1 MVIFNYI
8 LVCIIFGTTFLTIKM
23 GIEAGAPPLFSAGI
37 RFFLAGIILMIIFK
51 LKRKEI
57 MPHIFSKRIMYAGF
71 CLTFMTF
78 ASLYWSEQYISSGLA
93 AVLSATGPMMI
104 LLIQAK
110 RNREKLQKEQ
120 LVALVIALI
129 GVIFVSLPGMHQ
141 QVSFIWSIACIV
153 LVIGELFYGIGSIRS
168 KEILSDLSNVS
179 PFLING
185 IQMFYGGILLL
196 IASIIVEQPNVTV
209 LTSWSV
215 QWYYF
220 ISHIYRIDW
229 WTRIILL
236 ALIKNKSS
244 ISIDVV
250 ICITIN
256 CNNCGIYHFRRT
268 FKSYNGNG
276 GLSYIDWCIL
286 VPIVQHYGLIS
297 KKGRLL
303 EKEM

>member
-8 LVCIIFGTTFLTIKM
+8 LVCIIFGTTFLTIKI

-110 RNREKLQKEQ
+110 RDREKLQMEQ
-120 LVALVIALI
+120 LVALVIALA

-185 IQMFYGGILLL
+185 IQMLYGGILLL

-215 QWYYF
+215 QWPILYLIFIGSIGGHGLYYWLLSKTNPVF
-220 ISHIYRIDW
+220 PSTWLYVSPLIAIIVGY
-229 WTRIILL
+229 IILGEPLNPTMGMGACLILIGVFL
-236 ALIKNKSS
+236 ANRSTL
-244 ISIDVV
+244 
-250 ICITIN
+250 
-256 CNNCGIYHFRRT
+256 RT
-268 FKSYNGNG
+268 YF
-276 GLSYIDWCIL
+276 
-286 VPIVQHYGLIS
+286 

>member
-8 LVCIIFGTTFLTIKM
+8 LVCIIFGTTFLTIKI

-110 RNREKLQKEQ
+110 KNREKLQKEQ

-215 QWYYF
+215 QWPILYLIFIGSIGGHGLYYWLLSKTNPVFPSTWLYVSPLIAIIVGYIVLGEPLNPTMGMGACF
-220 ISHIYRIDW
+220 ILIGVFLANRTTIGAYFKQGK
-229 WTRIILL
+229 LL
-236 ALIKNKSS
+236 
-244 ISIDVV
+244 
-250 ICITIN
+250 
-256 CNNCGIYHFRRT
+256 
-268 FKSYNGNG
+268 
-276 GLSYIDWCIL
+276 
-286 VPIVQHYGLIS
+286 
-297 KKGRLL
+297 KKEL
-303 EKEM
+303 

>member
-1 MVIFNYI
+1 MI
-8 LVCIIFGTTFLTIKM
+8 L
-23 GIEAGAPPLFSAGI
+23 
-37 RFFLAGIILMIIFK
+37 FK

-153 LVIGELFYGIGSIRS
+153 LVIGS
-168 KEILSDLSNVS
+168 
-179 PFLING
+179 
-185 IQMFYGGILLL
+185 
-196 IASIIVEQPNVTV
+196 
-209 LTSWSV
+209 
-215 QWYYF
+215 YF
-220 ISHIYRIDW
+220 
-229 WTRIILL
+229 T
-236 ALIKNKSS
+236 
-244 ISIDVV
+244 
-250 ICITIN
+250 
-256 CNNCGIYHFRRT
+256 
-268 FKSYNGNG
+268 
-276 GLSYIDWCIL
+276 
-286 VPIVQHYGLIS
+286 
-297 KKGRLL
+297 
-303 EKEM
+303 E

>member
-8 LVCIIFGTTFLTIKM
+8 LVCIIFGTTFLTIKI

-51 LKRKEI
+51 LRRKEI

-215 QWYYF
+215 QWPILYLIFIGSIGGHGLYYWLLSKTNPVFPSTWLYVSPLIAIIVGYIVLGEPLNPTMGMGACF
-220 ISHIYRIDW
+220 ILIGVFLANRTTIGAYFKQGK
-229 WTRIILL
+229 LL
-236 ALIKNKSS
+236 
-244 ISIDVV
+244 
-250 ICITIN
+250 
-256 CNNCGIYHFRRT
+256 
-268 FKSYNGNG
+268 
-276 GLSYIDWCIL
+276 
-286 VPIVQHYGLIS
+286 
-297 KKGRLL
+297 KKEL
-303 EKEM
+303 

>member
-8 LVCIIFGTTFLTIKM
+8 LVCIIFGTTFLTIKI
-23 GIEAGAPPLFSAGI
+23 GIEAEAPPLFSAGI

-120 LVALVIALI
+120 LVALVIALA

-215 QWYYF
+215 QWPILYLIFIGSIGGHGLYYWLLSKTNPVF
-220 ISHIYRIDW
+220 PSTWLYVSPLIAIIVGY
-229 WTRIILL
+229 IILGEPLNPTMGMGACLILIGVFL
-236 ALIKNKSS
+236 ANRSTL
-244 ISIDVV
+244 
-250 ICITIN
+250 
-256 CNNCGIYHFRRT
+256 RT
-268 FKSYNGNG
+268 YF
-276 GLSYIDWCIL
+276 
-286 VPIVQHYGLIS
+286 

>member
-8 LVCIIFGTTFLTIKM
+8 LVCIIFGTTFLTIKI

-215 QWYYF
+215 QWPILYLIFIGSIGGHGLYYWLLSKTNPVF
-220 ISHIYRIDW
+220 PSTWLYVSPLIA
-229 WTRIILL
+229 IIVGYIVLGEPLNPTMGMGACLILIGVFL
-236 ALIKNKSS
+236 ANRSTL
-244 ISIDVV
+244 
-250 ICITIN
+250 
-256 CNNCGIYHFRRT
+256 RT
-268 FKSYNGNG
+268 YF
-276 GLSYIDWCIL
+276 
-286 VPIVQHYGLIS
+286 

-303 EKEM
+303 EKGM

>member
-8 LVCIIFGTTFLTIKM
+8 LVCIIFGTTFLTIKI

-196 IASIIVEQPNVTV
+196 IASIIVE
-209 LTSWSV
+209 
-215 QWYYF
+215 
-220 ISHIYRIDW
+220 
-229 WTRIILL
+229 
-236 ALIKNKSS
+236 
-244 ISIDVV
+244 
-250 ICITIN
+250 
-256 CNNCGIYHFRRT
+256 
-268 FKSYNGNG
+268 
-276 GLSYIDWCIL
+276 
-286 VPIVQHYGLIS
+286 
-297 KKGRLL
+297 
-303 EKEM
+303 

>member
-8 LVCIIFGTTFLTIKM
+8 LVCIIFGTTFLTIKI

-110 RNREKLQKEQ
+110 RDREKLQMEQ
-120 LVALVIALI
+120 LVALVIALA

-215 QWYYF
+215 QWPILYLIFIGSIGGHGLYYWLLSKTNPVFPSTWLYVSPLIAIIVGYF
-220 ISHIYRIDW
+220 ILGDRLYP
-229 WTRIILL
+229 TMGLGACLILIGVFL
-236 ALIKNKSS
+236 ANRSTL
-244 ISIDVV
+244 
-250 ICITIN
+250 
-256 CNNCGIYHFRRT
+256 RT
-268 FKSYNGNG
+268 YF
-276 GLSYIDWCIL
+276 
-286 VPIVQHYGLIS
+286 

>member
-8 LVCIIFGTTFLTIKM
+8 LVCIIFGTTFLTIKI

-215 QWYYF
+215 QWPILYLIFIGSIGGHGLYYWLLSKTNPVF
-220 ISHIYRIDW
+220 PSTWLYVSPLIAIIVGY
-229 WTRIILL
+229 IILGEPLNSTMGMGACLILIGVFL
-236 ALIKNKSS
+236 ANRSTL
-244 ISIDVV
+244 
-250 ICITIN
+250 
-256 CNNCGIYHFRRT
+256 RT
-268 FKSYNGNG
+268 YF
-276 GLSYIDWCIL
+276 
-286 VPIVQHYGLIS
+286 

>member
-8 LVCIIFGTTFLTIKM
+8 LVCIIFGTTFLTIKI

-110 RNREKLQKEQ
+110 RNREKLQREQ

-215 QWYYF
+215 QWPILYLIFIGSIGGHGLYYWLLSKTNPVF
-220 ISHIYRIDW
+220 PSTWLYVSPLIAIIVGY
-229 WTRIILL
+229 IILGEPLNPTMGMGACLILIGVFL
-236 ALIKNKSS
+236 ANRSTLRA
-244 ISIDVV
+244 
-250 ICITIN
+250 
-256 CNNCGIYHFRRT
+256 YF
-268 FKSYNGNG
+268 
-276 GLSYIDWCIL
+276 
-286 VPIVQHYGLIS
+286 
-297 KKGRLL
+297 KKGQLL

>member
-8 LVCIIFGTTFLTIKM
+8 LVCIIFGTTFLTIKI

-110 RNREKLQKEQ
+110 RNREKLQMEQ

-215 QWYYF
+215 QWPILYLIFIGSIGGHGLYYWLLSKTNPVF
-220 ISHIYRIDW
+220 PSTWLYVSPLIAIIVGY
-229 WTRIILL
+229 IILGEPLNPTMGMGACLILIGVFL
-236 ALIKNKSS
+236 ANRSTL
-244 ISIDVV
+244 
-250 ICITIN
+250 
-256 CNNCGIYHFRRT
+256 RT
-268 FKSYNGNG
+268 YF
-276 GLSYIDWCIL
+276 
-286 VPIVQHYGLIS
+286 

>member
-8 LVCIIFGTTFLTIKM
+8 LVCIIFGTTFLTIKI

-120 LVALVIALI
+120 LVALIIALI

-215 QWYYF
+215 QWPILYLIFIGSIGGHGLYYWLLSKTNPVF
-220 ISHIYRIDW
+220 PSTWLYVSPLIAIIVGY
-229 WTRIILL
+229 IILGEPLNPTMGMGACLILIGVFL
-236 ALIKNKSS
+236 ANRSTL
-244 ISIDVV
+244 
-250 ICITIN
+250 
-256 CNNCGIYHFRRT
+256 RT
-268 FKSYNGNG
+268 YF
-276 GLSYIDWCIL
+276 
-286 VPIVQHYGLIS
+286 

>member
-8 LVCIIFGTTFLTIKM
+8 LVCIIFGTTFLTIKI

-57 MPHIFSKRIMYAGF
+57 MPHMFSKRIMYAGF

-215 QWYYF
+215 QWPILYLIFIGSIGGHGLYYWLLSKTNPVF
-220 ISHIYRIDW
+220 PSTWLYVSPLIAIIVGY
-229 WTRIILL
+229 IILGEPLNPTMGMGACLILIGVFL
-236 ALIKNKSS
+236 ANRSTL
-244 ISIDVV
+244 
-250 ICITIN
+250 
-256 CNNCGIYHFRRT
+256 RT
-268 FKSYNGNG
+268 YF
-276 GLSYIDWCIL
+276 
-286 VPIVQHYGLIS
+286 

>member
-8 LVCIIFGTTFLTIKM
+8 LVCIIFGTTFLTIKI

-129 GVIFVSLPGMHQ
+129 GVIFVSLPGMHE

-215 QWYYF
+215 QWPILYLIFIGSIGGHGLYYWLLSKTNPVFPSTWLYVSPLIAIIVGYIVLGEPLNPTMGMGACF
-220 ISHIYRIDW
+220 ILIGVFLANRTTIGAYFKQGK
-229 WTRIILL
+229 LL
-236 ALIKNKSS
+236 
-244 ISIDVV
+244 
-250 ICITIN
+250 
-256 CNNCGIYHFRRT
+256 
-268 FKSYNGNG
+268 
-276 GLSYIDWCIL
+276 
-286 VPIVQHYGLIS
+286 
-297 KKGRLL
+297 KKEL
-303 EKEM
+303 

>member
-8 LVCIIFGTTFLTIKM
+8 LVCIIFGTTFLTIKI

-215 QWYYF
+215 QWPILYLIFIGSIGGHGLYYWLLSKTNPVF
-220 ISHIYRIDW
+220 PSTWLYVSPLIA
-229 WTRIILL
+229 IIVGYIVLGEPLNPTMGMGACLILIGVFL
-236 ALIKNKSS
+236 ANRSTL
-244 ISIDVV
+244 
-250 ICITIN
+250 
-256 CNNCGIYHFRRT
+256 RT
-268 FKSYNGNG
+268 YF
-276 GLSYIDWCIL
+276 
-286 VPIVQHYGLIS
+286 

>member
-8 LVCIIFGTTFLTIKM
+8 LVCIIFGTTFLTIKI

-110 RNREKLQKEQ
+110 RDREKLQMEQ
-120 LVALVIALI
+120 LVALVIALA

-141 QVSFIWSIACIV
+141 QVTFIWSIACIV

-215 QWYYF
+215 QWPILYLIFIGSIGGHGLYYWLLSKTNPVF
-220 ISHIYRIDW
+220 PSTWLYVSPLIAIIVGY
-229 WTRIILL
+229 IILGEPLNPTMGMGACLILIGVFL
-236 ALIKNKSS
+236 ANRSTL
-244 ISIDVV
+244 
-250 ICITIN
+250 
-256 CNNCGIYHFRRT
+256 RT
-268 FKSYNGNG
+268 YF
-276 GLSYIDWCIL
+276 
-286 VPIVQHYGLIS
+286 

>member
-8 LVCIIFGTTFLTIKM
+8 LVCIIFGTTFLTIKI

-37 RFFLAGIILMIIFK
+37 RFFLAGIILMILFK

-120 LVALVIALI
+120 LVALVIALV

-168 KEILSDLSNVS
+168 KEILSDLSTVS

-215 QWYYF
+215 QWPILYLIFIGSIGGHGLYYWLLSKTNPVF
-220 ISHIYRIDW
+220 PSTWLYVSPLIAIIVGY
-229 WTRIILL
+229 IILGEPLNPTMGMGACLILIGVFL
-236 ALIKNKSS
+236 ANRSTL
-244 ISIDVV
+244 
-250 ICITIN
+250 
-256 CNNCGIYHFRRT
+256 RT
-268 FKSYNGNG
+268 YF
-276 GLSYIDWCIL
+276 
-286 VPIVQHYGLIS
+286 

>member
-8 LVCIIFGTTFLTIKM
+8 LVCIIFGTTFLTIKI

-57 MPHIFSKRIMYAGF
+57 MPHIFSKRIMYTGF

-215 QWYYF
+215 QWPILYLIFIGSIGGHGLYYWLLSKTNPVF
-220 ISHIYRIDW
+220 PSTWLYVSPLIA
-229 WTRIILL
+229 IIVGYIVLGEPLNPTMGMGACLILIGVFL
-236 ALIKNKSS
+236 ANRSTL
-244 ISIDVV
+244 
-250 ICITIN
+250 
-256 CNNCGIYHFRRT
+256 RT
-268 FKSYNGNG
+268 YF
-276 GLSYIDWCIL
+276 
-286 VPIVQHYGLIS
+286 

>member
-8 LVCIIFGTTFLTIKM
+8 LVCIIFGTTFLTIKI

-120 LVALVIALI
+120 LVALIIALI

-215 QWYYF
+215 QWPILYLIFIGSIGGHGLYYWLLSKTNPVFPSTWLYVSPLIAIIVGYIVLGEPLNPTMGMGACF
-220 ISHIYRIDW
+220 ILIGVFLANRTTIGAYFKQGK
-229 WTRIILL
+229 LL
-236 ALIKNKSS
+236 
-244 ISIDVV
+244 
-250 ICITIN
+250 
-256 CNNCGIYHFRRT
+256 
-268 FKSYNGNG
+268 
-276 GLSYIDWCIL
+276 
-286 VPIVQHYGLIS
+286 
-297 KKGRLL
+297 KKEL
-303 EKEM
+303 

>member
-8 LVCIIFGTTFLTIKM
+8 LVCIIFGTTFLTIKI

-196 IASIIVEQPNVTV
+196 IASIVEQPNVTV

-215 QWYYF
+215 QWPILYLIFIGSIGGHGLYYWLLSKTNPVF
-220 ISHIYRIDW
+220 PSTWLYVSPLIAIIVGY
-229 WTRIILL
+229 IILGEPLNPIMGMGACFILIGVFL
-236 ALIKNKSS
+236 ANRSTL
-244 ISIDVV
+244 
-250 ICITIN
+250 
-256 CNNCGIYHFRRT
+256 RT
-268 FKSYNGNG
+268 YF
-276 GLSYIDWCIL
+276 
-286 VPIVQHYGLIS
+286 

>member
-8 LVCIIFGTTFLTIKM
+8 LVCIIFGTTFLTIKI

-37 RFFLAGIILMIIFK
+37 RFFLAGIILMILFK

-215 QWYYF
+215 QWPILYLIFIGSIGGHGLYYWLLSKTNPVF
-220 ISHIYRIDW
+220 PSTWLYVSPLIAIIVGY
-229 WTRIILL
+229 IILGEPL
-236 ALIKNKSS
+236 NPTMGMGACLI
-244 ISIDVV
+244 
-250 ICITIN
+250 
-256 CNNCGIYHFRRT
+256 
-268 FKSYNGNG
+268 
-276 GLSYIDWCIL
+276 
-286 VPIVQHYGLIS
+286 LI
-297 KKGRLL
+297 GVF
-303 EKEM
+303 

>member
-8 LVCIIFGTTFLTIKM
+8 LVCIIFGTTFLTIKI

-51 LKRKEI
+51 FKRKEI

-93 AVLSATGPMMI
+93 AVLSTTGPMMI

-196 IASIIVEQPNVTV
+196 ITSIIVEQPNVTV

-215 QWYYF
+215 QWPILYLIFIGSIGGHGLYYWLLSKTNPVF
-220 ISHIYRIDW
+220 PSTWLYVSPLIAIIVGY
-229 WTRIILL
+229 IILGEPLNPTMGMGACLILIGVFL
-236 ALIKNKSS
+236 ANRSTL
-244 ISIDVV
+244 
-250 ICITIN
+250 
-256 CNNCGIYHFRRT
+256 RT
-268 FKSYNGNG
+268 YF
-276 GLSYIDWCIL
+276 
-286 VPIVQHYGLIS
+286 